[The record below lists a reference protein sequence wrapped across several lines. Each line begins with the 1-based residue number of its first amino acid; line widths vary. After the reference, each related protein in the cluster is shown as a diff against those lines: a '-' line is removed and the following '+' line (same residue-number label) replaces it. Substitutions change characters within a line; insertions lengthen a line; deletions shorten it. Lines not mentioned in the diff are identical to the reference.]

1 MAQGQAMVLSKGR
14 DPRLDFFRGSAM
26 FIIFIAHCRGNFL
39 WDYIPARF
47 GLSDAADMFV
57 FLSGMAASIAFGG
70 TFLRQG
76 MVMGTARILHR
87 CWQLLIA
94 HLGLFFTVAM
104 VVTAGTRWYGDT
116 DYVEV
121 LNLQRFFA
129 DTPGSLIGL
138 FTLTYVPHYFDI
150 LPLYIVVLAMVP
162 IAMLLARINPLL
174 VPVAS
179 LALYVATNAFGLN
192 FAANADDQAQWYF
205 NPLAWQLIFFT
216 GFSLGRGWLVVP
228 LDSKPLLWGSIL
240 LLVIGLVISL
250 PVVFTQ
256 LMWIDELRIWIME
269 HSDKTN
275 LDLLQ
280 YAHFLA
286 SAYVAV
292 VILRGRETILLSPPL
307 RPFVKCGQQA
317 LAVFLSGMV
326 LSHIGGMIFDHLG
339 TGAEIQLAVNGVS
352 FALLFTV
359 AYGVAWFKGTPWK
372 RRTAETPFTAVP
384 ESASLPALAAG
395 AARPAGTAASV
406 RERPHVVPV
415 VP

>member
-1 MAQGQAMVLSKGR
+1 MAQGQVPVLSTGR

-70 TFLRQG
+70 TFVRQG
-76 MVMGTARILHR
+76 MIMGTARILHR

-116 DYVEV
+116 DYVAV
-121 LNLQRFFA
+121 LNMQRFFA

-162 IAMLLARINPLL
+162 IAMLLARVNPLL
-174 VPVAS
+174 VPIAS
-179 LALYVATNAFGLN
+179 LALYVATDAFGLN
-192 FAANADDQAQWYF
+192 LAANADEQAQWYF

-240 LLVIGLVISL
+240 LLVIGLAISL
-250 PVVFTQ
+250 PVVFTHV
-256 LMWIDELRIWIME
+256 MWIDELRIWIME
-269 HSDKTN
+269 HSDKTD

-292 VILRGRETILLSPPL
+292 VILKGRETILLSPPL

-339 TGAEIQLAVNGVS
+339 TDAAIQLAVNGVS
-352 FALLFTV
+352 FALLFIV
-359 AYGVAWFKGTPWK
+359 AYGVAWFKGAPWK
-372 RRTAETPFTAVP
+372 RRAAEPPTAPVP
-384 ESASLPALAAG
+384 TLVVAP
-395 AARPAGTAASV
+395 ARPAEPEPSM
-406 RERPHVVPV
+406 RERPQIVPV